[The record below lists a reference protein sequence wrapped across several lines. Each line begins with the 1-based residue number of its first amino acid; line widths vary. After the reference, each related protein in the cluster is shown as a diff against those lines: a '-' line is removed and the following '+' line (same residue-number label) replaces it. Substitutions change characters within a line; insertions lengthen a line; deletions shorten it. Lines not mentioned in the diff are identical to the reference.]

1 MSNRDRAAH
10 LIMEAARESEVP
22 TETAINAV
30 EALANAGLLAPD
42 LPEPDREDDRKGAAW
57 YLNTQI
63 GYIASGG
70 PVIDVYGL
78 SCQRQSFRLTFTKE
92 EAEITAHGFLA
103 AAKYQEEA

>member
-1 MSNRDRAAH
+1 MTNYDRA
-10 LIMEAARESEVP
+10 LEVLEAARRPGDLRIHP
-22 TETAINAV
+22 TDAV
-30 EALANAGLLAPD
+30 EALAQVGLLAPD
-42 LPEPDREDDRKGAAW
+42 LPEPDRENDLQGAVW

-78 SCQRQSFRLTFTKE
+78 SHQRQSFRLTFTKE